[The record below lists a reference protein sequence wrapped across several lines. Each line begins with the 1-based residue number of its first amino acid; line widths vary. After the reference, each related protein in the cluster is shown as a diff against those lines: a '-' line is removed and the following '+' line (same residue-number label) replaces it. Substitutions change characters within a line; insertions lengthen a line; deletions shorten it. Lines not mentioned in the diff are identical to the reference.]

1 MEKSSANSKH
11 SNGEKNNAKKEWK
24 EREMERAISIQ
35 MGDRFVSSNKTMY
48 KCCRNKA
55 VYKLKNWKTSR
66 RAWKQNKN
74 DKKMVEA
81 LHRHSQWMRGM
92 KNKKNNTE
100 NKH

>member
-1 MEKSSANSKH
+1 MYNRKIKYNNDDDYCAMNRKKSLSAFFDELTLITAKEMEKSSANSKH

-55 VYKLKNWKTSR
+55 VYKLKN
-66 RAWKQNKN
+66 
-74 DKKMVEA
+74 
-81 LHRHSQWMRGM
+81 
-92 KNKKNNTE
+92 
-100 NKH
+100 